1 MASLSPY
8 TFHNT
13 DRIGTD
19 STDQT
24 QRNISNTHYS
34 NYLLTDHF
42 SKNVSDDHVKFAVQ
56 QPTMTFNGLT
66 NGNGLN
72 SNVVD
77 DESLLLIKTE
87 QQRAL
92 EKLQLFER
100 PFKSV
105 PYLGRGSCDPAL
117 ESQLQQGEVSTDKK
131 SVSTIMEKSFA
142 AYALY
147 PTDNKMEQRV
157 TDVSNTVEEAALDGW
172 IRGGASTREMSMDES
187 MQKNNRPNAT
197 F

>member
-1 MASLSPY
+1 MASLTPY

-24 QRNISNTHYS
+24 QRNTSNTQYA
-34 NYLLTDHF
+34 NYTLTDHF
-42 SKNVSDDHVKFAVQ
+42 SKNISDDHVKFAVN

-66 NGNGLN
+66 NGNGVGAN
-72 SNVVD
+72 NVD
-77 DESLLLIKTE
+77 DESLLLLKTE

-117 ESQLQQGEVSTDKK
+117 ESQLQQGELSSDKK

-142 AYALY
+142 SYSLY
-147 PTDNKMEQRV
+147 PTDSKMEERV
-157 TDVSNTVEEAALDGW
+157 NDPSNTVEEAALDGW
-172 IRGGASTREMSMDES
+172 IRGGASTREMSMNED
-187 MQKNNRPNAT
+187 MQKNNRPNGV

>member
-24 QRNISNTHYS
+24 QRNITNTQYA
-34 NYLLTDHF
+34 NYMLTDHF
-42 SKNVSDDHVKFAVQ
+42 SKKVSNDHVKFAVQ

-66 NGNGLN
+66 NGNGISAN
-72 SNVVD
+72 NVD
-77 DESLLLIKTE
+77 NESLLLLKSE

-117 ESQLQQGEVSTDKK
+117 ESQLQHGELSSDKK
-131 SVSTIMEKSFA
+131 SVSTVMEKSFA
-142 AYALY
+142 AYSLY
-147 PTDNKMEQRV
+147 PTNNKMEEQV
-157 TDVSNTVEEAALDGW
+157 NDASNTVEEAALDGW
-172 IRGGASTREMSMDES
+172 IRGGASTREMSMNDD
-187 MQKNNRPNAT
+187 MQKNNRPNGV

>member
-24 QRNISNTHYS
+24 QRNTSNTHYS

-72 SNVVD
+72 GNVVD
-77 DESLLLIKTE
+77 TESLLLIKSE

-100 PFKSV
+100 PFKTV

-117 ESQLQQGEVSTDKK
+117 ESQLQQGEWSSDKK
-131 SVSTIMEKSFA
+131 STSTIMEKSFA

-147 PTDNKMEQRV
+147 PTDNKMEERV
-157 TDVSNTVEEAALDGW
+157 TNASHTVEEAALDGW

>member
-24 QRNISNTHYS
+24 QRNLSNTHYS

-72 SNVVD
+72 GNVVD
-77 DESLLLIKTE
+77 TESLLLIKSE

-100 PFKSV
+100 PFKTV

-187 MQKNNRPNAT
+187 MQKNNRPNAM